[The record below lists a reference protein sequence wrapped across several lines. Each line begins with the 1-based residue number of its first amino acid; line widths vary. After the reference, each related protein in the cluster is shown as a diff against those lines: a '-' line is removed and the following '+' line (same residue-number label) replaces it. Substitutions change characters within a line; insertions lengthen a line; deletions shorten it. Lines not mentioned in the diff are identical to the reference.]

1 MLLRADGDAVVVIG
15 QPAHAWVSGQIAR
28 SWGNERFGSVESREV
43 VCLAAE
49 QHDVGMAG
57 WDLEPTLNTATGRPH
72 GFTEL
77 PLETHLAL
85 WTEGPRTVMTQS
97 PHAALLVSMHGTG
110 LYERRDLSKAEA
122 GDAAA
127 IRSFLADQRSFQGRL
142 AEALRADPA
151 SPSAVEPARVA
162 RHSRLIWAWDALSL
176 ALLLDWAPYRT
187 EDVPTAGHPVPLD
200 LVPVDRAAGRFSLD
214 PWPFA
219 VATVT
224 VWCPGRRLEGRFSDE
239 LAMRRAVDE
248 APWRT
253 LAFELVP
260 AAESP

>member
-1 MLLRADGDAVVVIG
+1 MLLRADGDAVLVIG

-28 SWGNERFGSVESREV
+28 SWGNERFGSVESREA

-57 WDLEPTLNTATGRPH
+57 WDLEPTLNTTTGRPH

-97 PHAALLVSMHGTG
+97 PHAALLVSMHGAG
-110 LYERRDLSKAEA
+110 LYERRDLSKAEPS
-122 GDAAA
+122 DAAA
-127 IRSFLADQRSFQGRL
+127 IRSFLADQRSFQEHL

-151 SPSAVEPARVA
+151 SASAVEADRIA
-162 RHSRLIWAWDALSL
+162 RHSRLVWTWDALSL

-187 EDVPTAGHPVPLD
+187 EDVPTAGDPVALD
-200 LVPVDRAAGRFSLD
+200 LTTLDPAAARFSLD

-219 VATVT
+219 TETVT
-224 VWCPGRRLEGRFSDE
+224 VSCPGRRLEGRFVDE
-239 LAMRRAVDE
+239 DEMRRALE
-248 APWRT
+248 LAPRRT

-260 AAESP
+260 AP